1 MTFPKSGKKGP
12 AVDRF
17 DAISAFV
24 AVARSGGFSA
34 ASRAL
39 GTPVANIS
47 RKVALLE
54 EDLGVRLFVR
64 TTRHVALT
72 EGGQRYFEACRRVI
86 DDLRDADE
94 EVTGEYRQPKGDLVI
109 TAPLGFGQQHLQ
121 PVVHEFLQA
130 YPKVN
135 VHLQLADRVVALVE
149 EHVDCAVRIG
159 ALHDSSL
166 VARELGH
173 IRMVVCAAPDY
184 LAARGTPLEPSELA
198 RHDCISWTAL
208 GAPKIW
214 EFTARAGETTAELRV
229 PVPVR
234 IATTTPESALQA
246 ALAGIGL
253 VQATT
258 YQVAP
263 HVAEGRLVP
272 VLVEYDSPAVPVS
285 LVYPSK
291 RLTPLKLR
299 ALLDFAAPRLTQRLK
314 QVDSLLPAH

>member
-1 MTFPKSGKKGP
+1 M
-12 AVDRF
+12 DRF
-17 DAISAFV
+17 DAITAFV

-39 GTPVANIS
+39 GTPVAHIS

-54 EDLGVRLFVR
+54 EELGVRLFVR

-72 EGGQRYFEACRRVI
+72 EGGRRYFEACSRVI

-130 YPKVN
+130 YPEVN
-135 VHLQLADRVVALVE
+135 VHLQLADRVVALVD
-149 EHVDCAVRIG
+149 EHVDCALRIG
-159 ALHDSSL
+159 ALGDSSL
-166 VARELGH
+166 VARKLGA
-173 IRMVVCAAPDY
+173 IRMVVCAAPAY
-184 LAARGTPLEPSELA
+184 LAARGTPLEPSGLA
-198 RHDCISWTAL
+198 GHDCISWTGL
-208 GAPKIW
+208 GPHKTW
-214 EFTARAGETTAELRV
+214 EFTLRDGEKLIELRV
-229 PVPVR
+229 PVHVR
-234 IATTTPESALQA
+234 VSTTTPESALQA

-263 HVAEGRLVP
+263 YVAEGRLVP
-272 VLVEYDSPAVPVS
+272 VLAAYDSEAVTVS
-285 LVYPSK
+285 MVYPSK

-299 ALLDFAAPRLTQRLK
+299 ALLDFAVPRLERRLK
-314 QVDSLLPAH
+314 QVDLLLPGS

>member
-1 MTFPKSGKKGP
+1 M
-12 AVDRF
+12 DRF
-17 DAISAFV
+17 DAITAFV

-54 EDLGVRLFVR
+54 EVLGVRLFVR

-72 EGGQRYFEACRRVI
+72 EGGKRYFEACSRVI

-121 PVVHEFLQA
+121 PVVQEFLQA
-130 YPKVN
+130 YPQVN

-149 EHVDCAVRIG
+149 EHVDCALRIG
-159 ALHDSSL
+159 ALVDSSL
-166 VARELGH
+166 VARELGA
-173 IRMVVCAAPDY
+173 IRMVVCAAPAY
-184 LAARGTPLEPSELA
+184 LSARGTPLEPSGLEE
-198 RHDCISWTAL
+198 HDCISWTGL
-208 GAPKIW
+208 GPHKTW
-214 EFTARAGETTAELRV
+214 EFTLRVGEKAIELRV
-229 PVPVR
+229 PVHVR
-234 IATTTPESALQA
+234 LSTTTAESALQA

-272 VLVEYDSPAVPVS
+272 VLAAYDSNAVPVS
-285 LVYPSK
+285 MVYPGK
-291 RLTPLKLR
+291 RLIPLKLR
-299 ALLDFAAPRLTQRLK
+299 ALLDFAVPRLEQRLK
-314 QVDSLLPAH
+314 QVDLLLPGR

>member
-1 MTFPKSGKKGP
+1 M
-12 AVDRF
+12 DRF
-17 DAISAFV
+17 DAITAFV

-39 GTPVANIS
+39 GTPVANLS
-47 RKVALLE
+47 RKVAVLE
-54 EDLGVRLFVR
+54 EVLGVRLFVR

-72 EGGQRYFEACRRVI
+72 EGGKRYFEACSRVI

-121 PVVHEFLQA
+121 PVVHDFLRV
-130 YPKVN
+130 YPQVN
-135 VHLQLADRVVALVE
+135 IHLQLADRVVALVE

-159 ALHDSSL
+159 ALGDSSL
-166 VARELGH
+166 VAREVGA
-173 IRMVVCAAPDY
+173 IRMVVCAAPAY
-184 LAARGTPLEPSELA
+184 LAARGVPQELSA
-198 RHDCISWTAL
+198 LMDHDCVSWT
-208 GAPKIW
+208 GRGPYKSW
-214 EFTARAGETTAELRV
+214 TFTVRNGVRAAELQV
-229 PVPVR
+229 PVNVR
-234 IATTTPESALQA
+234 VSTTTPESAIQA
-246 ALAGIGL
+246 ALSGVGL

-272 VLVEYDSPAVPVS
+272 VLVAYDSEPVSVS

-291 RLTPLKLR
+291 RLIPLKLR
-299 ALLDFAAPRLTQRLK
+299 ALLDFAAPRLALRLTE
-314 QVDSLLPAH
+314 VEAAMARR

>member
-1 MTFPKSGKKGP
+1 
-12 AVDRF
+12 VDRF
-17 DAISAFV
+17 DAIAAFV

-72 EGGQRYFEACRRVI
+72 EGGKRYFEACSRVI

-121 PVVHEFLQA
+121 PVVHDFLQA
-130 YPKVN
+130 YPQVN
-135 VHLQLADRVVALVE
+135 VHLQLSDRVVALVE
-149 EHVDCAVRIG
+149 EHVDCALRIG
-159 ALHDSSL
+159 ALSDSSL
-166 VARELGH
+166 VARDLGSIH
-173 IRMVVCAAPDY
+173 MVVCAAPAY
-184 LAARGTPLEPSELA
+184 LEARGAPANLEALSEHA
-198 RHDCISWTAL
+198 CISWTGL
-208 GAPKIW
+208 GPYKTW
-214 EFTARAGETTAELRV
+214 TFTDRASGKDVERQVPVRVRLSTTTAE
-229 PVPVR
+229 
-234 IATTTPESALQA
+234 SALKA
-246 ALAGIGL
+246 ALAGLGL
-253 VQATT
+253 VQATS

-263 HVAEGRLVP
+263 HVAQGLLVP
-272 VLVEYDSPAVPVS
+272 VLPAYDSEPLPVS

-291 RLTPLKLR
+291 RLIPLKLR
-299 ALLDFAAPRLTQRLK
+299 ALLDFAVPRLEQRLK
-314 QVDSLLPAH
+314 DVADARARL